1 MGEKDKLKRATYN
14 MWTFIV
20 SKLISSLGSSI
31 YTFGISFYIIS
42 ATGSATNFAMNLV
55 CSILPRTLFAPIAG
69 YVADTFNK
77 KIIIVFA
84 QILSA
89 LSVSGL
95 LIYSLIDGI
104 SLTAIY
110 ITTAL
115 LSLVSAFS
123 GVTFTS
129 AIANLVDPERIQKAV
144 SFNQTSLSL
153 ATIGGPAIGGLL
165 YGLVSLPVFLTIFI
179 IAFVIATILEATMD
193 FKLYTKKKEN
203 AKKEK
208 MLQSIKEGIH
218 YLKTNELIS
227 RIVIIA
233 LIINFFFG
241 AFQVGFSFVLI
252 DVLKMEATHFGI
264 VEASFSLGM
273 LLASIYIGIRST
285 FKSPLFIAKW
295 GIVIMSIGMG
305 CISIPL
311 FIHFDYWGN
320 FIYYIILLFVFGAVE
335 IIANVPIGV
344 LMQTSL
350 DEEYRG
356 RVFSIME
363 TMAMGLMPLA
373 MIVFGILYDFIA
385 AQYILIVSA
394 SVLIVIIFILIP
406 AHLVRK
412 FSQETKQLSEEKAAI
427 ND

>member
-1 MGEKDKLKRATYN
+1 MKEKDKLKRATYN

-42 ATGSATNFAMNLV
+42 ATGSATNFAMNLI

-69 YVADTFNK
+69 YMADTFNK
-77 KIIIVFA
+77 KTIIVSA

-95 LIYSLIDGI
+95 LLYSLIDGI

-129 AIANLVDPERIQKAV
+129 AIANLVDPDRIQKAV

-179 IAFVIATILEATMD
+179 IAFVIATVLEATMD
-193 FKLYTKKKEN
+193 FKLYTKKKEDAN
-203 AKKEK
+203 KEK
-208 MLQSIKEGIH
+208 MLQSIKEGIR
-218 YLKTNELIS
+218 YLKKNELIS

-233 LIINFFFG
+233 LFINFFFG
-241 AFQVGFSFVLI
+241 AFQIGFSFVLI
-252 DVLKMEATHFGI
+252 DVLKMEATHFGM

-285 FKSPLFIAKW
+285 FKAPLSIAKW
-295 GIVIMSIGMG
+295 GIVLMSVGMG
-305 CISIPL
+305 FISLPL

-320 FIYYIILLFVFGAVE
+320 FSFYIILLFVFGAVE
-335 IIANVPIGV
+335 ILVNVPIGV
-344 LMQTSL
+344 LMQTTL

-356 RVFSIME
+356 RVYSIME

-373 MIVFGILYDFIA
+373 MIVFGILFDLIE
-385 AQYILIVSA
+385 AQYILLGSALMLIIV
-394 SVLIVIIFILIP
+394 IFILMP
-406 AHLVRK
+406 AQMVHK
-412 FSQETKQLSEEKAAI
+412 FSKRKEEEAI
-427 ND
+427 VNN

>member
-1 MGEKDKLKRATYN
+1 MGDKDKLRRATYN

-20 SKLISSLGSSI
+20 SKLISSMGSSI

-84 QILSA
+84 QIFSA

-95 LIYSLIDGI
+95 LIYSLIEGI

-115 LSLVSAFS
+115 LALVSSFS

-233 LIINFFFG
+233 LIINFFF
-241 AFQVGFSFVLI
+241 F
-252 DVLKMEATHFGI
+252 
-264 VEASFSLGM
+264 
-273 LLASIYIGIRST
+273 
-285 FKSPLFIAKW
+285 
-295 GIVIMSIGMG
+295 
-305 CISIPL
+305 
-311 FIHFDYWGN
+311 
-320 FIYYIILLFVFGAVE
+320 
-335 IIANVPIGV
+335 
-344 LMQTSL
+344 
-350 DEEYRG
+350 
-356 RVFSIME
+356 
-363 TMAMGLMPLA
+363 
-373 MIVFGILYDFIA
+373 ILYPLTF
-385 AQYILIVSA
+385 LK
-394 SVLIVIIFILIP
+394 L
-406 AHLVRK
+406 
-412 FSQETKQLSEEKAAI
+412 
-427 ND
+427 

>member
-1 MGEKDKLKRATYN
+1 MKEKDKLKRATYN

-42 ATGSATNFAMNLV
+42 ATGSATNFAMNLI

-69 YVADTFNK
+69 YMADTFNK
-77 KIIIVFA
+77 KTIIVSA

-95 LIYSLIDGI
+95 LLYSLIDGI

-129 AIANLVDPERIQKAV
+129 AIANLVDPDRIQKAV

-153 ATIGGPAIGGLL
+153 AAIGGPAIGGLL

-179 IAFVIATILEATMD
+179 IAFVIATVLEATMD
-193 FKLYTKKKEN
+193 FKLYTKKKEDAN
-203 AKKEK
+203 KEK
-208 MLQSIKEGIH
+208 MLQSIKEGIR
-218 YLKTNELIS
+218 YLKKNELIS

-233 LIINFFFG
+233 LFINFFFG
-241 AFQVGFSFVLI
+241 AFQIGFSFVLI
-252 DVLKMEATHFGI
+252 DVLKMEATHFGM

-285 FKSPLFIAKW
+285 FKAPLSIAKW
-295 GIVIMSIGMG
+295 GIVLMSVGMG
-305 CISIPL
+305 FISLPL

-320 FIYYIILLFVFGAVE
+320 FSFYIILLFVFGAVE
-335 IIANVPIGV
+335 ILVNVPIGV
-344 LMQTSL
+344 LMQTTL

-356 RVFSIME
+356 RVYSIME

-373 MIVFGILYDFIA
+373 MIVFGILFDLIE
-385 AQYILIVSA
+385 AQYILLGSALMLIIV
-394 SVLIVIIFILIP
+394 IFILMP
-406 AHLVRK
+406 AQMVHK
-412 FSQETKQLSEEKAAI
+412 FSKRKEEEAI
-427 ND
+427 VNN